1 MAFIDRNQQHR
12 EPAPDL
18 TEHLPKSRKLVRV
31 DKGVKR
37 GLFKKKKCCPLSWP
51 LIVCL
56 VFRSN
61 TEKL

>member
-37 GLFKKKKCCPLSWP
+37 GLFKKKKMLSS
-51 LIVCL
+51 LMATNRVSCIQVQY
-56 VFRSN
+56 
-61 TEKL
+61 